1 MKHRM
6 IYTLAF
12 LFATMQAFAQSK
24 TKYEYD
30 ANYRLT
36 KVTYSS
42 GIVVTYTYDALGN
55 RLTKTVTGSF
65 IKGDVNGDS
74 YVNAA
79 DIVDLVAYLNNMS
92 PDRFDEKAADA
103 NGDGDVN
110 GDDIDAIAE
119 IIMTTP

>member
-1 MKHRM
+1 MKR
-6 IYTLAF
+6 ILLYTLAF
-12 LFATMQAFAQSK
+12 LFATMQTFAQSK
-24 TKYEYD
+24 TTYEYD

-42 GIVVTYTYDALGN
+42 GVVVTYTYDALGN

-65 IKGDVNGDS
+65 KRGDVNSDG

-79 DIVDLVAYLNNMS
+79 DIVELVSYLNKMS

-103 NGDGDVN
+103 NCDGDVN
-110 GDDIDAIAE
+110 GDDIDAIAK
-119 IIMTTP
+119 IIMTAP